1 MVAYAKRRTRRIALV
16 AFVGAAAGLA
26 RDGELPLYETLIRN
40 ARIVDGSGGAWYRA
54 DIGVSRGRIARI
66 GRLTGARARR
76 VIDAQDRVAAP
87 GFIDVHTHVERE
99 LPARP
104 DAVNLVADGVTSI
117 VTGNCGGSALPIG
130 EWFGGLARAGT
141 AVNVASLVGH
151 NSIRQ
156 AVLGIQDRP
165 PKPREL
171 AEMEMLVARAME
183 EGAAGF
189 STGLIYIPGTF
200 AETPELVALA
210 RAAARSGGIYA
221 THMRSENVKLFE
233 AIEEALAIARA
244 AAIPLEISHF
254 KVSSKKLWGESP
266 RMIERVERARAQ
278 GIDVTLDVYP
288 YAASSTGLDTLLPDW
303 ALSGKGGSPAEALA
317 GRLAKK
323 REREKIAQAM
333 YRRLHDELGRDHLD
347 YAIVA
352 RARWDQSLE
361 GKSLREINLARQ
373 TNGGSSGRG
382 DTLEAEIE
390 TVLDLCERGR
400 EEGQTARACG
410 VQMVYHSMD
419 EGDVERILAHP
430 LTMVARDGGVPEF
443 GAGRPHPRSYGTAS
457 RVLARYVRERKVIRL
472 EEAVRKL
479 TSLPA
484 QRFGFQDRGL
494 LREGFWADIVLFE
507 PESVADL
514 STFEDPHRYSQGF
527 DDVLVNGALVREGGK
542 PTRARPGRILY
553 GGGLDRDRLT
563 HRLTLSS
570 AGRGLRLFSSGG
582 RESRR

>member
-26 RDGELPLYETLIRN
+26 RDGELPRYDILIRN
-40 ARIVDGSGGAWYRA
+40 ARIVDGSGGAWYRG
-54 DIGVSRGRIARI
+54 DIAVSGGRIARI
-66 GRLTGARARR
+66 GRLTGARARH
-76 VIDAQDRVAAP
+76 VIEAQDHVAAP

-104 DAVNLVADGVTSI
+104 DALNLVADGVTSI

-130 EWFGGLARAGT
+130 EWFSELARAGT
-141 AVNVASLVGH
+141 AINVASLVGH

-171 AEMEMLVARAME
+171 AEMEMLVARAMD

-200 AETPELVALA
+200 AETSELASLA

-233 AIEEALAIARA
+233 AIEEALAVARA

-288 YAASSTGLDTLLPDW
+288 YTASSTGLDILLPDW

-317 GRLAKK
+317 RRLAKK
-323 REREKIAQAM
+323 GEREKIARAM

-352 RARWDQSLE
+352 RALWDQSLE

-373 TNGGSSGRG
+373 TNEGSSGRG

-400 EEGQTARACG
+400 VEGKAARACG
-410 VQMVYHSMD
+410 IQMVYHSMD

-430 LTMVARDGGVPEF
+430 LTMVARDGGVPEH

-494 LREGFWADIVLFE
+494 LREGFWADIVLFD

-514 STFEDPHRYSQGF
+514 STFEDPHRYSQGI
-527 DDVLVNGALVREGGK
+527 DDVLVNGELVRQEGK
-542 PTRARPGRILY
+542 PTAARPGRILY

-563 HRLTLSS
+563 HRLILSS
-570 AGRGLRLFSSGG
+570 ADRGLGLFSSGR